1 MTMPSS
7 KSKASGPLEQIGTA
21 IRSGRVLRRLT
32 QAELADA
39 IGVSRPTVVAAEAG
53 RSVSSHNLFALM
65 GHLGMRLMPSSHG
78 AANQV
83 RRRPNI
89 AELVSVERVR
99 RQRLAVPRGRSAAP
113 GETLAAAGTTPNPL
127 RAVVASQVRSARPR
141 IGDLIAAERQR
152 RTLPASTAT

>member
-1 MTMPSS
+1 MPTSN
-7 KSKASGPLEQIGTA
+7 SKASDPLEQIGAA
-21 IRSGRVLRRLT
+21 IRSARVLRRLT

-39 IGVSRPTVVAAEAG
+39 VGVSRPTVVAAEAG

-65 GHLGMRLMPSSHG
+65 GHLGMRLTPSSHG
-78 AANQV
+78 VANQT

-99 RQRLAVPRGRSAAP
+99 RQRLAVPRHRIAQPSD
-113 GETLAAAGTTPNPL
+113 TSIVAGTPPHPL
-127 RAVVASQVRSARPR
+127 VAVERIQDRSARPR

-152 RTLPASTAT
+152 RTLSPSTAA